1 MNIRRLN
8 SVFADR
14 TRCLDSKRECSQTEL
29 GVWTPNVSVR
39 RPNTR
44 TVYLIIAINRISR
57 IMKYGDQLE
66 DRVRVH

>member
-14 TRCLDSKRECSQTEL
+14 TRCLDSERECSQTEL
-29 GVWTPNVSVR
+29 GVWTPNMSVR

-44 TVYLIIAINRISR
+44 TIYLIIAINRISR